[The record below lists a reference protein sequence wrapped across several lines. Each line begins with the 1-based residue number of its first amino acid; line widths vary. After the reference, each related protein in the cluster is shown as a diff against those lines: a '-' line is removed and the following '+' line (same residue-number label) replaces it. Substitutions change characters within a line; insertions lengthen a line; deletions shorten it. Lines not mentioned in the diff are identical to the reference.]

1 MKKKRLLALLMAGAM
16 AVSMTACG
24 GSDNSASGS
33 GAAASGSGAAGGDK
47 EFTIVVKS
55 LADQYWVLLKAG
67 AEAKAKEL
75 GVKVN
80 VIGPNAESEVQQQ
93 VDMIQN
99 AIGAGVDGLAIAPSS
114 PDTVLPV
121 LEQADSAG
129 IPVIAVDTDLP
140 NYENKK
146 SFIGT
151 GNEAAGK
158 QGGEYAAELVGEG
171 AKAIILRGRAGDTT
185 HDDREK
191 GFTEGLEAGGVEVLE
206 VRDCMSEAEKAMN
219 AMQDLMNRYDQIDVV
234 CTTAD
239 SMAQGAQRAIENA
252 GEDIPVIGF
261 DGTIPVAELI
271 AQGSVIKGSVAQ
283 APYTMGELAV
293 ENLLKLVNGEEIEER
308 IDSGTQM
315 VTPDN
320 AADFKADL
328 EAKVNGAS

>member
-16 AVSMTACG
+16 ALSMTACG
-24 GSDNSASGS
+24 NNGGGDNGDGSD
-33 GAAASGSGAAGGDK
+33 AAEGNTSGGDK
-47 EFTIVVKS
+47 TFNIVVKS

-67 AEAKAKEL
+67 AEAKAEEL
-75 GVKVN
+75 GVNVK

-99 AIGAGVDGLAIAPSS
+99 AIGAGVDGLAIAPSN

-121 LEQADSAG
+121 LAQADSAN

-140 NYENKK
+140 KYDNKK

-151 GNEAAGK
+151 GNEAAGE
-158 QGGEYAAELVGEG
+158 QGGAWAAEYVGSG
-171 AKAIILRGRAGDTT
+171 KKAIVLRGRAGDTT
-185 HDDREK
+185 HDEREA
-191 GFTEGLEAGGVEVLE
+191 GFVKGLEAGGVEVLE
-206 VRDCMSEAEKAMN
+206 VRACDSEAEKAMN
-219 AMQDLMNRYDQIDVV
+219 AVMDMMNRYEQIDIV

-252 GEDIPVIGF
+252 GKDIPVVGF

-271 AQGSVIKGSVAQ
+271 AQGSVIKASVAQ
-283 APYTMGELAV
+283 APYAMGELAV
-293 ENLLKLVNGEEIEER
+293 ETLLALTNGETVEER

-315 VTPDN
+315 VTEDN

-328 EAKVNGAS
+328 EAKVNGAA